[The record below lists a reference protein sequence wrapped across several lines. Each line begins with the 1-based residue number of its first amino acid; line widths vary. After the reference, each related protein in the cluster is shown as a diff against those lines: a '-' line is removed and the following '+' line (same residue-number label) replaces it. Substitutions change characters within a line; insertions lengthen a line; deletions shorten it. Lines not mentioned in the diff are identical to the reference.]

1 PLKIALGPWST
12 VTDLISLVPARR
24 DSSWWDLACAV
35 AIVQVCTG
43 AGEAARYPD
52 AKKIVAFW
60 TSEEE
65 RGIGSSLLLAGVGA
79 GGILAPILLSRA
91 IERWG
96 WRSSFVLCGLLAVTI
111 ALVWFLYSTNRPE
124 EHRGVNSA
132 ELNLLGSKW
141 RGNGHH
147 SFHLKGTPWGKL
159 LASRSVWGLIL
170 SYFCHGYTQYI
181 LFTWFFIYLTRVRG
195 LTVTR

>member
-1 PLKIALGPWST
+1 MDSRGVQFRICPVSNSLWLGGRSFWST
-12 VTDLISLVPARR
+12 YDADVCHIVVVNFHRFNEFRR
-24 DSSWWDLACAV
+24 FF
-35 AIVQVCTG
+35 TG
-43 AGEAARYPD
+43 AGDAASYPN
-52 AKKIVAFW
+52 ATKIVAFW

-65 RGIGSSLLLAGVGA
+65 RGIGSSLLLGGVGA
-79 GGILAPILLSRA
+79 GGIFAPILLSRA

-170 SYFCHGYTQYI
+170 SYFCHGYTPYI
-181 LFTWFFIYLTRVRG
+181 FFTWFFI
-195 LTVTR
+195 

>member
-1 PLKIALGPWST
+1 
-12 VTDLISLVPARR
+12 
-24 DSSWWDLACAV
+24 
-35 AIVQVCTG
+35 
-43 AGEAARYPD
+43 
-52 AKKIVAFW
+52 
-60 TSEEE
+60 
-65 RGIGSSLLLAGVGA
+65 VGA
-79 GGILAPILLSRA
+79 GGIFAPILLSRA

-159 LASRSVWGLIL
+159 LSSRSVWGLIL
-170 SYFCHGYTQYI
+170 SYFCHG
-181 LFTWFFIYLTRVRG
+181 
-195 LTVTR
+195 